1 MTPPATAS
9 QDAPKRSVAIICAT
23 ADTKNAQALSN
34 FVTQLGLAPAL
45 QSAVKGSSD
54 AAALEGLEAAR
65 GAEYAIVL
73 SASDGNGVS
82 PLQIGF
88 LLGLV
93 GRNRLCF
100 LGTGKAGAV
109 AGLEAV
115 PRHALDEGELWRLL
129 LAREMKQ
136 AGLDIDLNRAM

>member
-1 MTPPATAS
+1 MTSTAPAQKRTVAIVVATAN
-9 QDAPKRSVAIICAT
+9 
-23 ADTKNAQALSN
+23 TKSAQALSN
-34 FVTQLGLAPAL
+34 FASQLGLAPAL
-45 QSAVKGSSD
+45 HSLAKTNGD
-54 AAALEGLEAAR
+54 IAALEALEAAR

-73 SASDGNGVS
+73 AAGDDAAAVS

-100 LGTGKAGAV
+100 LTTGNKPGTP

-115 PRHALDEGELWRLL
+115 PRHPLDDAGFWKLL

-136 AGLDIDLNRAM
+136 AGLDIDLNRAI

>member
-1 MTPPATAS
+1 
-9 QDAPKRSVAIICAT
+9 V
-23 ADTKNAQALSN
+23 
-34 FVTQLGLAPAL
+34 LGA
-45 QSAVKGSSD
+45 G
-54 AAALEGLEAAR
+54 EG
-65 GAEYAIVL
+65 GA
-73 SASDGNGVS
+73 VS

-100 LGTGKAGAV
+100 LGTPKSGAV
-109 AGLEAV
+109 AGVEAV
-115 PRHALDEGELWRLL
+115 PTHSLDDGGLWKLL

>member
-1 MTPPATAS
+1 MTATATPT
-9 QDAPKRSVAIICAT
+9 QKRSVAIVLAT
-23 ADTKNAQALSN
+23 PDTKSAQALSN
-34 FVTQLGLAPAL
+34 FVTQLGLSPAL
-45 QSAVKGSSD
+45 HSALKGGGD
-54 AAALEGLEAAR
+54 AAALEALEALR
-65 GAEYAIVL
+65 GAEYVILLGATEGSSI
-73 SASDGNGVS
+73 S

-100 LGTGKAGAV
+100 LGKGGTMAGV
-109 AGLEAV
+109 EAV
-115 PRHALDEGELWRLL
+115 PRHPLDDSGLWKLL

>member
-1 MTPPATAS
+1 MTAPASTA
-9 QDAPKRSVAIICAT
+9 KRSVAIVCAT
-23 ADTKNAQALSN
+23 PDTKSAQALSN
-34 FVTQLGLAPAL
+34 FVTQLGMSPAL
-45 QSAVKGSSD
+45 HSAAKASGD
-54 AAALEGLEAAR
+54 AAALEALEAAR

-73 SASDGNGVS
+73 GAAEGNGIS

-100 LGTGKAGAV
+100 LGTAKGGAPAGMD
-109 AGLEAV
+109 AV
-115 PRHALDEGELWRLL
+115 PRHSLDDGGLWKLL